1 MNMFVK
7 VSFEAA
13 GKINSILFDDICDEY
28 TLVFFDIES
37 LFANVPLKKTIKI
50 IFTKVIQQKKI
61 STTLS
66 ERLLKKLL
74 LDAYTKTTFSFN
86 KKLYE
91 QIDGVSMGYLLG
103 PLMANVIMTELERG
117 IVKGLFNIN
126 KFYIRYMDDTLVLM
140 KKSNVPI
147 VLQALD
153 AFHKNLNFA
162 FEDKNDFL
170 IF

>member
-1 MNMFVK
+1 MY
-7 VSFEAA
+7 
-13 GKINSILFDDICDEY
+13 D
-28 TLVFFDIES
+28 
-37 LFANVPLKKTIKI
+37 
-50 IFTKVIQQKKI
+50 
-61 STTLS
+61 
-66 ERLLKKLL
+66 
-74 LDAYTKTTFSFN
+74 
-86 KKLYE
+86 
-91 QIDGVSMGYLLG
+91 QIDRVSMGSLLG

-126 KFYIRYMDDTLVLM
+126 KFYIRYMDGTLVLM

-147 VLQALD
+147 VLQALG

>member
-1 MNMFVK
+1 
-7 VSFEAA
+7 
-13 GKINSILFDDICDEY
+13 
-28 TLVFFDIES
+28 
-37 LFANVPLKKTIKI
+37 
-50 IFTKVIQQKKI
+50 
-61 STTLS
+61 
-66 ERLLKKLL
+66 
-74 LDAYTKTTFSFN
+74 
-86 KKLYE
+86 
-91 QIDGVSMGYLLG
+91 MGYLLG

-162 FEDKNDFL
+162 FQILQSEFRKSPE
-170 IF
+170 IKKEHCK